1 MECTWNA
8 ADYFKPQELDG
19 SIILQRLVI
28 GRNVTLLEEASVF
41 GGDSGWGKYR
51 ANSSCEN
58 LRSSRIKALD
68 KGSQQQV
75 G

>member
-41 GGDSGWGKYR
+41 GGTQAGESTGQTAVAK
-51 ANSSCEN
+51 
-58 LRSSRIKALD
+58 I
-68 KGSQQQV
+68 
-75 G
+75 